1 MLFVKSDDLRPGMR
15 LAKPIYNKS
24 GVMLYERNSKLSSQ
38 GIVSIM
44 NFGLIGVYI
53 LEAAEPVP
61 PMTEDDIE
69 FERFQAMSV
78 FAIKDIMD
86 AICKRKEPKE
96 MYQFANKVLKNYGSL
111 HRKINFIQSI
121 RSKEDY
127 VYKHTLNTAI
137 LCAMMT
143 YKLKMEFKYQ
153 LDVVVAALLHDIGT
167 LLIPLQLRHK
177 NRAEL
182 SKEDLAKVNT
192 YHVAA
197 LQMFSQNRDLDFD
210 IIRIVTDIIK
220 QLHPEIVKAGEVPEV
235 MPLGAEVLKVAYVYD
250 MMTAMNFDEEPH
262 SEIVAIRHLM
272 NDEVE
277 YNPDVVEAL
286 LSSINILSP
295 GVCVEMM
302 NGDRG
307 LVIAVN
313 NSNVLEPFVLS
324 FRDNKVHNLGDS
336 RESKEMQIKD
346 VMKTMDN
353 RHIVNNDLLAQYTGN
368 TVHMGERNE
377 TKNF

>member
-1 MLFVKSDDLRPGMR
+1 MLFVKSDDLKPGMR

-182 SKEDLAKVNT
+182 SEEDLEKVNT

-210 IIRIVTDIIK
+210 IVRIVTDIIK

-235 MPLGAEVLKVAYVYD
+235 LPLGAEVLKVAYVYD

-272 NDEVE
+272 SDEVE
-277 YNPDVVEAL
+277 YNPDVVDAL

-295 GVCVEMM
+295 GVCVEMT

-313 NSNVLEPFVLS
+313 NNNILEPFVLS

-336 RESKEMQIKD
+336 REAKEMQIKD
-346 VMKTMDN
+346 IMKTMDN
-353 RHIVNNDLLAQYTGN
+353 RHVVDNDMLAQYTGS

>member
-1 MLFVKSDDLRPGMR
+1 
-15 LAKPIYNKS
+15 
-24 GVMLYERNSKLSSQ
+24 MLYERNSKLSSQ

-182 SKEDLAKVNT
+182 SEEDLAKVNT

-210 IIRIVTDIIK
+210 IVRIVTDIIK

-235 MPLGAEVLKVAYVYD
+235 LPLGAEVLKVAYVYD

-272 NDEVE
+272 SDEVE
-277 YNPDVVEAL
+277 YNPDVVDAL

-295 GVCVEMM
+295 GVCVEMT

-313 NSNVLEPFVLS
+313 NNNVLEPFVLS

-336 RESKEMQIKD
+336 REAKEMQIKD
-346 VMKTMDN
+346 IMKTMDN
-353 RHIVNNDLLAQYTGN
+353 RHVVDNDMLAQYTGS